1 MSLFETY
8 VRLGVQHIADRQA
21 YDHVVFI
28 VALCAVYRPGQWRL
42 VAVLITAFTVGH
54 SATLALATL
63 GAVTVSPELVEFLIP
78 LTILVT
84 AVTNVARSA
93 TTRTGRWVTGWTY
106 AFPAAFGL
114 IHGLGF
120 SSYLRALI
128 GRESS
133 LLAPLF
139 AFNLGIEVG
148 QLAIVAVVLGVSWAA
163 QSVARTPPRDWNVF
177 LSGAAAGIS
186 LTLLARAYPW

>member
-8 VRLGVQHIADRQA
+8 VRLGFLHIADRQA
-21 YDHVVFI
+21 YDHLVFI
-28 VALCAVYRPGQWRL
+28 VALCAVYRPGQWHL
-42 VAVLITAFTVGH
+42 VAILVTAFTVGH

-63 GAVTVSPELVEFLIP
+63 GSVSVSPDLVEFLIP

-84 AVTNVARSA
+84 AIANVAWPPA
-93 TTRTGRWVTGWTY
+93 GRAQGWRAGWTY

-120 SSYLRALI
+120 SSYLRALL

-133 LLAPLF
+133 LVWPLF
-139 AFNLGIEVG
+139 AFNVGIEIG
-148 QLAIVAVVLGVSWAA
+148 QLAIVVGVLAVSWAA
-163 QSVARTPPRDWNVF
+163 QSVARVPPRAWNVI
-177 LSGAAAGIS
+177 LSGVAAGIS
-186 LTLLARAYPW
+186 ITLLARTNPW